1 MAEAAETIN
10 KTTATP
16 EQIQVAIANAERKVA
31 EYEAQASDT
40 AGGSTAGGSSS
51 GGGQREQQC
60 PFCNGKVLPNVVGR
74 IFSSINGFL
83 WRNFNI
89 RIPTGL
95 LEYLQSKIP
104 VEKVALL
111 KNPGEC
117 VCKGKRTIP
126 DPSDDSA
133 KWQESLGLAKANF
146 EELKKLE
153 RDLAPACGNRY
164 TIIQGCDLL
173 EVGLGMND
181 APSYRVDKGKSV
193 RNARFADMGELNVEQ
208 AGPILKGGEANHVQ
222 GINSLA
228 SPGGHY
234 MIKCANKFTV
244 VAGAQGIEL
253 NTGGPLNISAGII
266 KCTGPELSI
275 GTQTGRLSL
284 EGETMN
290 LNAKSIEAAP
300 SDGHFVVRGSGGFT
314 GNCTIAGHTHS
325 ESASVVNLSVPGK
338 NETTNPS
345 GGSDKQTGPAFWGSV
360 AGEMIGPVAKDLV
373 AHVLT
378 NATHP
383 KLAPNIIL
391 PRYWQS
397 FTDKVL
403 NLGYALRPVELVPT
417 GICVIIAGTPTA
429 IGGVGLIW
437 NFPHSHQIPDSNHVH
452 DMRVPDIDYSADNAG
467 AVRAKAGGNASPAA
481 KQTVPSLKSVLE
493 SVLWTPLLAAFP
505 GLAALLMSDQK

>member
-1 MAEAAETIN
+1 MSEQFPTQQQR
-10 KTTATP
+10 TP
-16 EQIQVAIANAERKVA
+16 EQIKVA
-31 EYEAQASDT
+31 LTNAREAEKKFAAQAQDT
-40 AGGSTAGGSSS
+40 AGAGSTTANR
-51 GGGQREQQC
+51 GGQREQKC
-60 PFCNGKVLPNVVGR
+60 PFCNGQVLPNVVGR

-95 LEYLQSKIP
+95 LEYLQSKVP

-117 VCKGKRTIP
+117 VCKGKRSIP
-126 DPSDDSA
+126 DPSDDTS
-133 KWQESLGLAKANF
+133 KWKDSLGIAKANF
-146 EELKKLE
+146 GELIKLE
-153 RDLAPACGNRY
+153 QDLAPACGNRY
-164 TIIQGCDLL
+164 TIIQGSDLL

-181 APSYRVDKGKSV
+181 APSYRIDKGKSV
-193 RNARFADMGELNVEQ
+193 RNARFADMGELNVEKG
-208 AGPILKGGEANHVQ
+208 GPIIKGGEANHVQ

-244 VAGAQGIEL
+244 VAGAQGIEF

-300 SDGHFVVRGSGGFT
+300 SDGHFMVRGSGGFT
-314 GNCTIAGHTHS
+314 GNCTVAGHTHS

-345 GGSDKQTGPAFWGSV
+345 AGSDKQTGPAYWGSI
-360 AGEMIGPVAKDLV
+360 AGEMVGPVVKDYV
-373 AHVLT
+373 AHTLT

-383 KLAPNIIL
+383 KLAPNMIL
-391 PRYWQS
+391 PRYWQAS
-397 FTDKVL
+397 FDKVL
-403 NLGYALRPVELVPT
+403 NMAYALRPIEIVPT
-417 GICVIIAGTPTA
+417 GIAYVTYGSSAGLHF
-429 IGGVGLIW
+429 IF
-437 NFPHSHQIPDSNHVH
+437 NFPHSHQMPDANHVH
-452 DMRVPDIDYSADNAG
+452 DMRVPDIDYSADDAG
-467 AVRAKAGGNASPAA
+467 QVRAKAAGNALAAA
-481 KQTVPSLKSVLE
+481 KQTAPTLKSVLE
-493 SVLWTPLLAAFP
+493 SFLWQPLLGATG
-505 GLAALLMSDQK
+505 GLASLLKSDPK